1 MDGNEEGR
9 YIIQPTSPL
18 STPLYSFL
26 ISYTYRLKVY
36 NIETMNTN
44 DRQDQKHRRAKR
56 RNFVAKNNKHKAKRH
71 TTLKDYRRKPKHA
84 LEDESL
90 SSHS

>member
-36 NIETMNTN
+36 YIETMNTY

-56 RNFVAKNNKHKAKRH
+56 RNFVAKNNKHKSKRH
-71 TTLKDYRRKPKHA
+71 ASLKDYRRKPKHSA
-84 LEDESL
+84 SL
-90 SSHS
+90 DLQSSPE